1 MLQMFCYF
9 VISRGWRYKRR
20 GIILAFDVL
29 LWGITF
35 GYSMLCWRLP
45 RHKSFC
51 SKENSSRLL
60 PTAGVN
66 IAKGTRSR
74 NQLIDFFHWIVLIN
88 YKWCTTLKQTAWI
101 KRQVSSGES
110 CNSTLRNFIL
120 RTFIIKTFCKKIS
133 VDRFELPV
141 MMPNDDD
148 FFGKSWK
155 ILPYG
160 RMSPNF
166 ILFIFQSDTECNFRC
181 SVGNARLCCH
191 IHQLPSQQGNI
202 SYLAEIIPK

>member
-88 YKWCTTLKQTAWI
+88 YKWCTTLKLTAWI

-110 CNSTLRNFIL
+110 CNSTLRYALKQKKRYYLGTFPKRRTPPPPFWEPLFQKKILVFIL
-120 RTFIIKTFCKKIS
+120 HFRT
-133 VDRFELPV
+133 
-141 MMPNDDD
+141 
-148 FFGKSWK
+148 
-155 ILPYG
+155 
-160 RMSPNF
+160 
-166 ILFIFQSDTECNFRC
+166 
-181 SVGNARLCCH
+181 
-191 IHQLPSQQGNI
+191 
-202 SYLAEIIPK
+202 

>member
-35 GYSMLCWRLP
+35 GYSMLCWRLS

-74 NQLIDFFHWIVLIN
+74 NQLIDFFHWTVLIN
-88 YKWCTTLKQTAWI
+88 YKWCTTLKLTAWI
-101 KRQVSSGES
+101 KRQVSSGKS
-110 CNSTLRNFIL
+110 CNSTLRYAL
-120 RTFIIKTFCKKIS
+120 KQKK
-133 VDRFELPV
+133 RYYL
-141 MMPNDDD
+141 
-148 FFGKSWK
+148 G
-155 ILPYG
+155 
-160 RMSPNF
+160 
-166 ILFIFQSDTECNFRC
+166 IF
-181 SVGNARLCCH
+181 
-191 IHQLPSQQGNI
+191 
-202 SYLAEIIPK
+202 PKRRPPPFWEPLIQKNMKYAIWNMK

>member
-120 RTFIIKTFCKKIS
+120 RTFIIKSFCKKNFSGQIWITCNDAKWWWLFWVKAGKYFHIHMVECPQILFYLYFSPIPNVIS
-133 VDRFELPV
+133 VAL
-141 MMPNDDD
+141 
-148 FFGKSWK
+148 
-155 ILPYG
+155 
-160 RMSPNF
+160 
-166 ILFIFQSDTECNFRC
+166 
-181 SVGNARLCCH
+181 
-191 IHQLPSQQGNI
+191 
-202 SYLAEIIPK
+202 

>member
-74 NQLIDFFHWIVLIN
+74 NQIQPKIN
-88 YKWCTTLKQTAWI
+88 YKWCTSFKANSLNKEASLLREELQFNI
-101 KRQVSSGES
+101 KEFYFENLYNHNILQ
-110 CNSTLRNFIL
+110 NFIFSGQIWI
-120 RTFIIKTFCKKIS
+120 TC
-133 VDRFELPV
+133 VDAKWWW
-141 MMPNDDD
+141 
-148 FFGKSWK
+148 FFGFKLKNTSMW
-155 ILPYG
+155 
-160 RMSPNF
+160 
-166 ILFIFQSDTECNFRC
+166 
-181 SVGNARLCCH
+181 
-191 IHQLPSQQGNI
+191 
-202 SYLAEIIPK
+202 